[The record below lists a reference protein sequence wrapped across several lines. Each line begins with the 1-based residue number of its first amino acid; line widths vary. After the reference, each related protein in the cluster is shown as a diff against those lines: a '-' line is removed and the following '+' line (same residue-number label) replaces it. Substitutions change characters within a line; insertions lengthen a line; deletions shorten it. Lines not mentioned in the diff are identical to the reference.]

1 MAKKQ
6 RIPHKFHPWIDARR
20 KFHLSHKHI
29 QMARELGLSP
39 KKFGGYADRDKKP
52 WKLPLPEFI
61 EHLYEKQ
68 FGREEPE
75 EILTMEEIAAAHV
88 AKRAERKRQK
98 ELQASSVASGTNS
111 NLPPDPIPTTSPD
124 EVGESGRA
132 AEANEASD
140 AGSSSDQPSES

>member
-6 RIPHKFHPWIDARR
+6 RIPHKFQPWIDARR

-68 FGREEPE
+68 FGRKEPE

-98 ELQASSVASGTNS
+98 ELQASSEAADSNSSPSPEPVAATQPNE
-111 NLPPDPIPTTSPD
+111 D
-124 EVGESGRA
+124 GESSQT
-132 AEANEASD
+132 AEPHKASD
-140 AGSSSDQPSES
+140 SGSPSDQPCES